1 MLRTILL
8 KPMRFCNSLS
18 KEIKTTRSLA
28 LNVNV
33 ETLKQLNNNN
43 NDNNNSSNKQNKNNN
58 NDTDAGVGVD
68 KNGGSGYTITH
79 RQLELDKVSIKF
91 IIFCFYLLKNLFF
104 KYNPCFFFFFC
115 FFSKIFSDR

>member
-28 LNVNV
+28 SNMNI
-33 ETLKQLNNNN
+33 ETLKQLNNN
-43 NDNNNSSNKQNKNNN
+43 DNNNSNNKNNN

-68 KNGGSGYTITH
+68 NNGGSGCTITH

-91 IIFCFYLLKNLFF
+91 IILCFYLSKNLFF
-104 KYNPCFFFFFC
+104 
-115 FFSKIFSDR
+115 